1 MNEIA
6 AFLFIVLVPLVVVA
20 GAVVTLFAVGALFAT
35 LDNPGD
41 LSGQVE
47 AFFRGRLKPSKPV
60 AEDHYYQQYWAEK
73 PQADPRPAD
82 ASPAPAPSFAS
93 RTGGAR

>member
-1 MNEIA
+1 MNELV
-6 AFLFIVLVPLVVVA
+6 AFGFIVLVPLVAVA
-20 GAVVTLFAVGALFAT
+20 GAVVTLFAVGAIFAT

-60 AEDHYYQQYWAEK
+60 AEDHYYKQYWAEK
-73 PQADPRPAD
+73 PR
-82 ASPAPAPSFAS
+82 S
-93 RTGGAR
+93 